1 MLAEEFK
8 RQYMDEVAARRQ
20 RKKPAVNQHRTGAAA
35 QQAAKAAASEEV
47 LRGPKLG
54 GSRNSRAAI
63 RDILLSRQE
72 QAKKGR

>member
-35 QQAAKAAASEEV
+35 QQASEEV

-54 GSRNSRAAI
+54 GSRNSSAAI